1 MTKYLRMNDYE
12 FIQLDMEC
20 IILNTDE
27 FTLTKLNE
35 VGGYCWSLLGVAQT
49 VSSISEAVR
58 EEYAS
63 VSESVE
69 EDVEAFLTEMIGRG
83 LVQYAVS

>member
-12 FIQLDMEC
+12 SIQLDMEC

-49 VSSISEAVR
+49 VCSISEAVR

-63 VSESVE
+63 VDENIE
-69 EDVEAFLTEMIGRG
+69 EDIEAFLTEMIGRG

>member
-12 FIQLDMEC
+12 FIQLDVEC

-35 VGGYCWSLLGVAQT
+35 VGGYCWSLLGEAQT

-58 EEYAS
+58 EEFAT
-63 VSESVE
+63 VGESVE

>member
-12 FIQLDMEC
+12 SIQLDMEC

-58 EEYAS
+58 EEYAF
-63 VSESVE
+63 VGESVE
-69 EDVEAFLTEMIGRG
+69 EDIEAFLTEMIGRG